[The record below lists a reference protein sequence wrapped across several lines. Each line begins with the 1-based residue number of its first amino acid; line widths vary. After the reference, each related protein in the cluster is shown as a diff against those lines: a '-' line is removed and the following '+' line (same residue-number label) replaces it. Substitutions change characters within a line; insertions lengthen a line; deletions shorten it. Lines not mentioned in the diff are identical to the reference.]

1 MRLSILSFAFGVLL
15 LQNQA
20 ELLTPVF
27 VGALGL
33 LALVGIALCR
43 TGASVK
49 ATWSARLALSMACAA
64 LGFSWAGAMAIWR
77 LDEQLPSEW
86 ETKPIVVSGVVASLP
101 QRFERGERFEFD
113 IESVETAGVTVPSH
127 VMLSWY
133 RAWDDQDER
142 DEAEKEEARHVR
154 PGERLRLTVK
164 LKRPHGNA
172 NPHGFD
178 YEAWLLERGIRATG
192 TIRARD
198 GVERLDDFVPRPRYA
213 IERLR
218 GVIRDRFLTT
228 LPEAPYLG
236 VLVALAVGDQRSIP
250 PDQWQ
255 VFSRTG
261 ISHLVSI
268 SGLHVTMVAA
278 LFAALINFLWRR
290 GERLMLWLPA
300 QKASVVAG
308 WLAAFAYTLL
318 AGFEVPAQRTL
329 YMLSVVALSL
339 LLGRNLGA
347 SRTLLWALLVVLVLD
362 PWAVLAI
369 GFWLSF
375 GAVAMLLF
383 VGSARL
389 GPARGWRATL
399 AHWGATQWAVT
410 IGSVPLLLLFFQQF
424 SLVSPL
430 ANAIAIPLVSLV
442 VAPLALFFA
451 VLPWPPILQLDH
463 WLLAQLMTAL
473 EWLADF
479 PVWQQ
484 PAPPWWAALLA
495 LAGVFWLLLPRGFPA
510 RWIGLLPLMPAL
522 FWVAPRPGP
531 GEAWVDVLDVGQGSA
546 VLVRTSGHALL
557 YDAGPVYGAATDAG
571 QRVVVPYL
579 RATGVN
585 QLDAMV
591 ISHRDKDHSG
601 GVGAVQVALPIVR
614 TISSLP
620 ELGGESCV
628 AGQQWSWDGVRFEM
642 LHPLPDDYA
651 TEAGGPPGSVPKTNH
666 MSCVLRV
673 SSDGGGSVLLPGDIE
688 ARDEKAIV
696 GRSRP
701 AVRSDV
707 LLVPHHGARASSSP
721 EFIEAVGARDVVF
734 SAGYRNAFNHPRPE
748 VIERYGDRR
757 LWRTD
762 RDGAVRIVLGESSE
776 VSGWRSERPRYWQSR

>member
-20 ELLTPVF
+20 ELPQPVLA
-27 VGALGL
+27 GALGL
-33 LALVGIALCR
+33 IAIAGFFLCR
-43 TGASVK
+43 AGAPIK
-49 ATWSARLALSMACAA
+49 ATWLARLTSLAACVA
-64 LGFSWAGAMAIWR
+64 LGFAWAGAMAIWR
-77 LDEQLPSEW
+77 LGEQLPIEW
-86 ETKPIVVSGVVASLP
+86 ETRPIVVTGVVASLP
-101 QRFERGERFEFD
+101 QRFERGERFAFD
-113 IESVETAGVTVPSH
+113 IESVITAGATVPSH

-133 RAWDDQDER
+133 RTWDDLDDSGEA
-142 DEAEKEEARHVR
+142 DEARAVR

-192 TIRARD
+192 SIRARD
-198 GVERLDDFVPRPRYA
+198 GVQRLDDFVPRPRYV

-236 VLVALAVGDQRSIP
+236 TLIALAVGDQRSIP

-290 GERLMLWLPA
+290 GERLMLWVPA
-300 QKASVVAG
+300 QKAAVVAG

-329 YMLSVVALSL
+329 YMLSVVALALWS
-339 LLGRNLGA
+339 GRNIGA
-347 SRTLLWALLVVLVLD
+347 SRTLLWALFVVLVLD

-375 GAVAMLLF
+375 GAVAILLF
-383 VGSARL
+383 AGSARL
-389 GPARGWRATL
+389 GPQHGWRATL
-399 AHWGATQWAVT
+399 ARWGATQWAVT
-410 IGSVPLLLLFFQQF
+410 LGSVPLLLLFFQQF

-430 ANAIAIPLVSLV
+430 ANTLAIPLVSLI
-442 VAPLALFFA
+442 VAPLALLFA

-463 WLLAQLMTAL
+463 WLLAQLMTVL
-473 EWLADF
+473 GWLADY

-484 PAPPWWAALLA
+484 PAPPWWAAVLA

-510 RWIGLLPLMPAL
+510 RWIGLLPLLPAL
-522 FWVAPRPGP
+522 LWVAPRPGD

-546 VLVRTSGHALL
+546 VLVRTARHALL
-557 YDAGPVYGAATDAG
+557 YDAGPLYGATTDAG

-579 RATGVN
+579 RATGVG

-601 GVGAVQVALPIVR
+601 GVTAIQGALPIVR

-620 ELGGESCV
+620 EIGGEPCV
-628 AGQQWSWDGVRFEM
+628 AGQQWHWEGVRFEM
-642 LHPLPDDYA
+642 LHPLSEDYA
-651 TEAGGPPGSVPKTNH
+651 AEVDGRTERAMKTNR
-666 MSCVLRV
+666 MSCVLRI
-673 SSDGGGSVLLPGDIE
+673 STDGGSVLLPGDIE
-688 ARDEKAIV
+688 ARDETAIV
-696 GRSRP
+696 ERSRR

-721 EFIEAVGARDVVF
+721 EFIEAVGARDIVF

-748 VIERYGDRR
+748 VIERYADRR

-762 RDGAVRIVLGESSE
+762 RDGAIHIVLGELNE
-776 VSGWRSERPRYWQSR
+776 VSGWRRERRRYWQSR